1 MATLKEVA
9 DLAGVSVATA
19 SMSLNQGPVKESTRK
34 RVLDCAKLLNYV
46 PNRIGRTLNTGKSN
60 TIALLMMTSVKYA
73 DIVHKTSLFF
83 YLQQGVLQVVDRAQ
97 YSLRLEVK
105 AHEDPG
111 LGEYFERVI
120 GDKTLDGIIIV
131 PQYRRDYPF
140 IYPLQQHSFPYV
152 MMRPACFG
160 TDVNYLDLEGHHGGQ
175 LVAQLFAQR
184 GCMRVAMINGPET
197 HVDAIERERG
207 FFEGLVAAG
216 VKQVTKRYGDF
227 TVPSGTVAMKSIL
240 KDFTPDAV
248 FCANDYMAAGA
259 MRVLREYRLRVPED
273 VAVVGYD
280 NTDLCLALDPTLT
293 TVDYR
298 AEEVGRCM
306 ATGLLEL
313 VTGKV
318 KSLGMVIRPFLVERE
333 SHQKNNDR
341 RASALESLALR
352 STLRHAAFQSRR
364 VKANSV
370 SPSCQTW
377 LQLN

>member
-73 DIVHKTSLFF
+73 DIVHKTSLFY
-83 YLQQGVLQVVDRAQ
+83 YLQQGVLQVVDRAN

-111 LGEYFERVI
+111 LGDYFERVI

-160 TDVNYLDLEGHHGGQ
+160 TDVNYLDLDGYHGGQ

-259 MRVLREYRLRVPED
+259 MRVLREYRLRVPDD

-333 SHQKNNDR
+333 SHQKNNDT
-341 RASALESLALR
+341 RASALESLA
-352 STLRHAAFQSRR
+352 SERH
-364 VKANSV
+364 
-370 SPSCQTW
+370 
-377 LQLN
+377 

>member
-73 DIVHKTSLFF
+73 DIVHKTSLFY
-83 YLQQGVLQVVDRAQ
+83 YLQQGVLEVVDRAN
-97 YSLRLEVK
+97 YSLRLEIK
-105 AHEDPG
+105 GHEDPG
-111 LGEYFERVI
+111 LGDYFERVI

-160 TDVNYLDLEGHHGGQ
+160 TDVNYLDLEGYHGGQ
-175 LVAQLFAQR
+175 LVAQLFARR
-184 GCMRVAMINGPET
+184 GCKRVAMINGPET

-216 VKQVTKRYGDF
+216 VRKVAKRYGDF
-227 TVPSGTVAMKSIL
+227 TVPSGTVAMESIL
-240 KDFTPDAV
+240 LEFTPDAV

-259 MRVLREYRLRVPED
+259 MRVLRQRGLRVPDD

-313 VTGKV
+313 VGGKV
-318 KSLGMVIRPFLVERE
+318 KSLGMAIRPFVVERE
-333 SHQKNNDR
+333 SHRKK
-341 RASALESLALR
+341 EGSLA
-352 STLRHAAFQSRR
+352 
-364 VKANSV
+364 SV
-370 SPSCQTW
+370 PESSAPERD
-377 LQLN
+377 

>member
-9 DLAGVSVATA
+9 DLAGVSIATA
-19 SMSLNQGPVKESTRK
+19 STALTGGPVRESTRK
-34 RVLDCAKLLNYV
+34 RVLDCAKQLNYV

-60 TIALLMMTSVKYA
+60 TIALLMMTCAEYA
-73 DIVHKTSLFF
+73 DIVHKTSLFY
-83 YLQQGVLQVVDRAQ
+83 YLQQGVLGIVDRAN

-111 LGEYFERVI
+111 LLDYFEQII

-140 IYPLQQHSFPYV
+140 LYPLQKHGFPYV

-160 TDVNYLDLEGHHGGQ
+160 KDVNHLDLENYHGGR

-184 GCMRVAMINGPET
+184 GCSRVAMINGPET

-216 VKQVTKRYGDF
+216 IKKVTKRYGDF
-227 TVPSGTVAMKSIL
+227 TVPSGSMAMESIMEE
-240 KDFTPDAV
+240 FTPDAI

-259 MRVLREYRLRVPED
+259 MKVLRARRLKIPDD

-298 AEEVGRCM
+298 AEEVGRCL
-306 ATGLLEL
+306 ATGLLDL
-313 VTGKV
+313 VGGKV
-318 KSLGMVIRPFLVERE
+318 RSLAMTIRPLLVERE
-333 SHQKNNDR
+333 SHQK
-341 RASALESLALR
+341 
-352 STLRHAAFQSRR
+352 
-364 VKANSV
+364 K
-370 SPSCQTW
+370 
-377 LQLN
+377 

>member
-19 SMSLNQGPVKESTRK
+19 STALNRGPVKESTRK
-34 RVLDCAKLLNYV
+34 RVLDCAKQLNYV

-60 TIALLMMTSVKYA
+60 TIALLMMTCAEYA
-73 DIVHKTSLFF
+73 DIVHKTSLFY
-83 YLQQGVLQVVDRAQ
+83 YLQQGVLSVVDGAD

-111 LGEYFERVI
+111 LLDYFEQII

-140 IYPLQQHSFPYV
+140 LYPLKKHGFPYI

-160 TDVNYLDLEGHHGGQ
+160 RDVNHLDLENYHGGQ
-175 LVAQLFAQR
+175 LVAQLFAGK
-184 GCMRVAMINGPET
+184 GCSRVAMINGPET

-207 FFEGLVAAG
+207 FFEGLVAAAI
-216 VKQVTKRYGDF
+216 KKVTKRYGDF
-227 TVPSGTVAMKSIL
+227 TVPSGSIAMESIM
-240 KDFTPDAV
+240 KEFTPDAI

-259 MRVLREYRLRVPED
+259 MKVLRAHGLKIPDE

-293 TVDYR
+293 TIDYQ
-298 AEEVGRCM
+298 AEEVGRCL
-306 ATGLLEL
+306 AAGLLDL
-313 VTGKV
+313 VGGKTT
-318 KSLGMVIRPFLVERE
+318 SLAMSIQPLLVPRE
-333 SHQKNNDR
+333 SH
-341 RASALESLALR
+341 
-352 STLRHAAFQSRR
+352 
-364 VKANSV
+364 
-370 SPSCQTW
+370 
-377 LQLN
+377 

>member
-9 DLAGVSVATA
+9 DLAGVSIATA
-19 SMSLNQGPVKESTRK
+19 STALTGGPVKESTRK
-34 RVLDCAKLLNYV
+34 RVLDCAKQLNYV

-60 TIALLMMTSVKYA
+60 TIALLMMTCVEYA
-73 DIVHKTSLFF
+73 DIVHKTSLFY
-83 YLQQGVLQVVDRAQ
+83 YLQQGVLGIVDRAN

-111 LGEYFERVI
+111 LLDYFEQII

-140 IYPLQQHSFPYV
+140 LYPLQKHGFPYV

-160 TDVNYLDLEGHHGGQ
+160 RDVNHLDLENYYGGQ

-184 GCMRVAMINGPET
+184 GCSRVAMINGPET

-216 VKQVTKRYGDF
+216 IKKVTKRYGDF
-227 TVPSGTVAMKSIL
+227 TVPSGSMAMESIM
-240 KDFTPDAV
+240 KEFTPDAI

-259 MRVLREYRLRVPED
+259 MKVLRAHRLKIPDD

-298 AEEVGRCM
+298 AEEVGRCL
-306 ATGLLEL
+306 ATGLLDL
-313 VTGKV
+313 VGGKV
-318 KSLGMVIRPFLVERE
+318 RSLAMTIRPLLVERK
-333 SHQKNNDR
+333 SHQK
-341 RASALESLALR
+341 
-352 STLRHAAFQSRR
+352 
-364 VKANSV
+364 K
-370 SPSCQTW
+370 
-377 LQLN
+377 

>member
-9 DLAGVSVATA
+9 ELAGVSVATA
-19 SMSLNQGPVKESTRK
+19 SMALNQGRVKESTRR
-34 RVLDCAKLLNYV
+34 RVLDCAKRLNYV

-60 TIALLMMTSVKYA
+60 TIALLMMTSAKYA
-73 DIVHKTSLFF
+73 DIVHKTSLFY
-83 YLQQGVLQVVDRAQ
+83 YLQQGVLTVVDRAN

-111 LGEYFERVI
+111 LLDYFERII

-160 TDVNYLDLEGHHGGQ
+160 TDVNYLDLENYHGGQ
-175 LVAQLFAQR
+175 LVAQLFAKR
-184 GCMRVAMINGPET
+184 GSTRVAMINGPET

-216 VKQVTKRYGDF
+216 VKKVTKRYGDF
-227 TVPSGTVAMKSIL
+227 TVLSGQVAMESIM
-240 KDFTPDAV
+240 KEFTPDAV

-259 MRVLREYRLRVPED
+259 MRVLREYRLRVPD
-273 VAVVGYD
+273 AVAVVGYD

-313 VTGKV
+313 VAGKV
-318 KSLGMVIRPFLVERE
+318 KSLSMVVRPFLVERE
-333 SHQKNNDR
+333 SHRKDSHN
-341 RASALESLALR
+341 RASATR
-352 STLRHAAFQSRR
+352 
-364 VKANSV
+364 
-370 SPSCQTW
+370 
-377 LQLN
+377 

>member
-9 DLAGVSVATA
+9 DLAGVSIATVSTA
-19 SMSLNQGPVKESTRK
+19 LTGGPVRESTRK
-34 RVLDCAKLLNYV
+34 RVLDCAKQLNYV

-60 TIALLMMTSVKYA
+60 TIALLMMTCAEYA
-73 DIVHKTSLFF
+73 DIVHKTSLFY
-83 YLQQGVLQVVDRAQ
+83 YLQQGVLGIVDRAN
-97 YSLRLEVK
+97 YSLRLAVK

-111 LGEYFERVI
+111 LLDYFEQII

-140 IYPLQQHSFPYV
+140 LYPLQKHGFPYV

-160 TDVNYLDLEGHHGGQ
+160 KDVNYLDLENCHGGQ

-184 GCMRVAMINGPET
+184 RCSRVAMINGPET

-216 VKQVTKRYGDF
+216 IKKVTKRYGDF
-227 TVPSGTVAMKSIL
+227 TVPSGSMAMESIM
-240 KDFTPDAV
+240 KEFTPDGV

-259 MRVLREYRLRVPED
+259 MKVLRAQRLKIPD
-273 VAVVGYD
+273 NVAVVGYD

-298 AEEVGRCM
+298 AEEVGRCL
-306 ATGLLEL
+306 ATGLLDL
-313 VTGKV
+313 VEGKV
-318 KSLGMVIRPFLVERE
+318 KSYAMTIRPLLVERE
-333 SHQKNNDR
+333 SHQK
-341 RASALESLALR
+341 
-352 STLRHAAFQSRR
+352 
-364 VKANSV
+364 K
-370 SPSCQTW
+370 
-377 LQLN
+377 

>member
-9 DLAGVSVATA
+9 DLAGVSIATA
-19 SMSLNQGPVKESTRK
+19 STALTGGPVRESTRK
-34 RVLDCAKLLNYV
+34 RVLDCAKQLNYV

-60 TIALLMMTSVKYA
+60 TIALLMMTCAEYA
-73 DIVHKTSLFF
+73 DIVHKTSLFY
-83 YLQQGVLQVVDRAQ
+83 YLQQGVLAVVDRAN

-111 LGEYFERVI
+111 LLDYFEEII

-140 IYPLQQHSFPYV
+140 LYLLQKHGFPYV

-160 TDVNYLDLEGHHGGQ
+160 RDVNHLDLENYHGGQ

-184 GCMRVAMINGPET
+184 GSSRVAMINGPET

-207 FFEGLVAAG
+207 FFEGLLAAG
-216 VKQVTKRYGDF
+216 TKKVTKRYGDF
-227 TVPSGTVAMKSIL
+227 TVPSGSMAMESIM
-240 KDFTPDAV
+240 KEFTPDAI

-259 MRVLREYRLRVPED
+259 MKVLRAHRLRIPDD

-298 AEEVGRCM
+298 AEEVGRRL
-306 ATGLLEL
+306 ATGLLDL
-313 VTGKV
+313 VGGKV
-318 KSLGMVIRPFLVERE
+318 KSLAMTIRPLLVERE
-333 SHQKNNDR
+333 SHQK
-341 RASALESLALR
+341 
-352 STLRHAAFQSRR
+352 
-364 VKANSV
+364 K
-370 SPSCQTW
+370 
-377 LQLN
+377 